1 MVAPL
6 KVAFFGQSGP
16 YAPVALRRLLT
27 ASLWERAGAAF
38 EVALVVEGKKRP
50 MGRRDHRW
58 LKPVGRSGPGG
69 VLPRGQS
76 LSELALAAAVPV
88 FQSCDV
94 NAPQAVKALAAVPV
108 DVLVCVGFDRLF
120 QAGVLGL
127 PRLAAL
133 NAHPSDLPR
142 LRGPAPIF
150 WALKEGRRELA
161 VTVHTLDALEDH
173 GPWVAKSSFG
183 IPELATGAEVYSLAG
198 EVAGDLLNRTLSEL
212 QRGTMVAREQPHRE
226 ATRAPRA
233 RPEDAYVDP
242 AEWTCRDLVN
252 FACGAPYFR
261 APWLRLGEDTFHIR
275 RGLRAVEGR
284 RLPAQFLLQGSEL
297 IVPCR
302 DGVACLEVQTLEDQL
317 DLSGN

>member
-16 YAPVALRRLLT
+16 YAPMALRRLLT
-27 ASLWERAGAAF
+27 SSMGERSGAAF
-38 EVALVVEGKKRP
+38 EVALVVEGRKRP
-50 MGRRDHRW
+50 IGRRDHRW
-58 LKPVGRSGPGG
+58 LKPTGRSGARG

-76 LSELALAAAVPV
+76 LSELSLAASIPV
-88 FQSCDV
+88 FQTCDV
-94 NAPQAVKALAAVPV
+94 NAPRAVKALETIPV

-120 QAGVLGL
+120 QRGILGL
-127 PRLAAL
+127 PRLVAL

-150 WALKEGRRELA
+150 WALKAGWRDLT
-161 VTVHTLDALEDH
+161 VTVHTLDEWEDH

-183 IPELATGAEVYSLAG
+183 IPELATGSEVYSLAG
-198 EVAGDLLNRTLSEL
+198 EVAGDLLNRTLGEL
-212 QRGTMVAREQPHRE
+212 QRGEMVAREQPHGQ

-242 AEWTCRDLVN
+242 AEWMCRHLVN

-261 APWLRLGEDTFHIR
+261 APWLRLGDDTFHIR

-302 DGVACLEVQTLEDQL
+302 DGVACLEIQTLEDQL